1 MLRYLRI
8 PQADPNPIPLAGS
21 PWPITLILI
30 AYLLFVLKLGKI
42 FMRNR
47 KPYDLK
53 TVLKV
58 YNLFQV
64 LYNGLYF
71 GMVFYYLFIEGI
83 CNLHCI
89 ESFPE
94 GHERKQLERVLHAA
108 YLLNKVLDLM
118 DTVFFVL
125 RKSYKQI
132 TFLHIYHHVFMSF
145 GSYALT
151 RYYGT
156 GGHVNAV
163 GLLNSLVHTVMYF
176 YYFLSSEYPGV
187 RANIWWKK
195 YITLTQLC
203 QFFMLLSYAIYVRF
217 FSPNC
222 GVPRGLLYLNMVQG
236 VVFIYLFGKFY
247 IDNYLRPP
255 KAKINA
261 KQS

>member
-1 MLRYLRI
+1 MLGFLRI

-21 PWPITLILI
+21 PWPILLILV

-42 FMRNR
+42 FMKNR
-47 KPYDLK
+47 QAYDLR

-58 YNLFQV
+58 YNIFQV
-64 LYNGLYF
+64 LYNGIYF
-71 GMVFYYLFIEGI
+71 GVVFYYLFIAGI
-83 CNLHCI
+83 CNLHCM
-89 ESFPE
+89 ESFPQ
-94 GHERKQLERVLHAA
+94 GHERKQIERVLHAA
-108 YLLNKVLDLM
+108 YLINKVLDLM

-125 RKSYKQI
+125 RKSYKQV

-156 GGHVNAV
+156 GGHFNAV

-176 YYFLSSEYPGV
+176 YYYLSSEYPQV
-187 RANIWWKK
+187 KSNIWWKK

-203 QFFMLLSYAIYVRF
+203 QFLMLLSYATYVRF
-217 FSPNC
+217 FSTNC
-222 GVPRGLLYLNMVQG
+222 GVPHGLLYLNMLQG
-236 VVFIYLFGKFY
+236 LVFMYLFGNFY
-247 IDNYLRPP
+247 IQAYLRPP
-255 KAKINA
+255 KPLSKA